1 MSPDVTKRPMA
12 PAIVYSQKSVARRN
26 GEKPPPAEPPAKLD
40 DSGDQQK
47 LAILRELKAKLLE
60 NSENVGGRFAE
71 EARNIHFG
79 DAEQRPIHGEA
90 SIEDA
95 RQLDED
101 GISFGILPQLPEDK
115 N

>member
-1 MSPDVTKRPMA
+1 MA
-12 PAIVYSQKSVARRN
+12 PAIVSSQKSVARRN
-26 GEKPPPAEPPAKLD
+26 VDTPLPEKLD
-40 DSGDQQK
+40 DSSAQQK
-47 LAILRELKAKLLE
+47 FAILRELKAKLLE
-60 NSENVGGRFAE
+60 NSEDVGGRFAE

-101 GISFGILPQLPEDK
+101 GIPFGVLPQLPEEK